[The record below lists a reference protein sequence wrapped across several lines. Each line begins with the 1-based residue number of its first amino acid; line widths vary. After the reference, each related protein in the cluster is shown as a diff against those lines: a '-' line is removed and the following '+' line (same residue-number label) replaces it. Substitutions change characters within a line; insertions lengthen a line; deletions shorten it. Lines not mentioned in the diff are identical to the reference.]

1 MLVDVEPT
9 LTDKTLSRTNGRL
22 RAFGETAV
30 HLILPKLRQKRTRR
44 WIAAVVATGGLVALA
59 AAEIRTSWLQSWIFS
74 AVARRVS
81 FTVEAG
87 PNPEIRYPRPGPYDQ
102 RLGYSEIGK
111 FVQRLGSAGYEV
123 KAQARASETF
133 NRLMDFGLYPIYRQK
148 AQGGITL
155 LDRDGRELFVSRW
168 PERIYP
174 SFEAIPPLVVNTL
187 LFVENRE
194 ILDREH
200 PYKNPAVEWNRLAY
214 AALTLGLNKVGLS
227 DQMAGG
233 STLATQLEKIRHSPG
248 GVTRSVGDKGR
259 QMLSASL
266 RAYSGG
272 RQTWDVR
279 RQIVCDYLNS
289 VPLAA
294 APGYGEVYGLADGL
308 AVWFGSDFEEVNRL
322 LARAGSR
329 YENPE
334 ELTRAATAYR
344 QVLSL
349 LLSIKKPSEYLLA
362 DRAALESRVNR
373 YLDLLIKEGVVPP
386 QLGERA
392 RQVRVEFRDR
402 TSKQI
407 PIPFSQRKGI
417 NLVRVE
423 LLEQLGVKT
432 LYDLDRLDLTVS
444 TSLDGQAQ
452 REVAG
457 FLTRLRDPDFAA
469 QAGLREA
476 RLLAQG
482 DPSQVIYSVA
492 LYERTPEANVLRV
505 HADNY
510 DQPLDINAQTKL
522 ELGSTAK
529 LRTLVHYLQV
539 IAELHQ
545 RFASMSPEEL
555 AGLEIAREDHITRWA
570 RDYMLSAADTGLEAM
585 LEAAMER
592 RYSASPAETFFTG
605 GGAHRF
611 ANFDSADNGRILT
624 VREAF
629 HRSVNLVFIRLMR
642 DLVYYHLCRLPDVTP
657 AVLDDVEHPARRRI
671 LESFAD
677 WEGKQFLISF
687 YRKYEGLKPDE
698 ALQKLVSGIHK
709 TPKRLAVIYRSVR
722 PDVGIDG
729 FAAFLIGNLLDPNL
743 KDSLIEKLYESYAP
757 AKFSLNDRAYL
768 AGIHPLELW
777 LLEYLT
783 QHPKAD
789 LKEVLAASAPVRQES
804 YAWLFKPKAKRAQ
817 DRAIRIM
824 LEREAFREVYRVW
837 KRTGFPFDHL
847 VPSYATAIGSSGDT
861 PAALAEL
868 IGIIV
873 NDGVRN
879 PTIRIR
885 QLHFAAHTPFETL
898 LMPKP
903 EKRERVLPAAVAQQ
917 VKKELIGVVE
927 AGTARRAHRSIVL
940 SGGEVVPVGGKT
952 GTGDNRYEV
961 HAPGG
966 RTIESRVINRTA
978 TFVFVIGDR
987 FFGTVT
993 AFVPGPEAAS
1003 YRFTSSLPVQVFK
1016 DLGPLLVSLVERS
1029 EQQAAQPV
1037 MASTTPA
1044 LPLLAQRFE
1053 APVLR

>member
-1 MLVDVEPT
+1 MLIDVEPT
-9 LTDKTLSRTNGRL
+9 LTDKTVTRAARA
-22 RAFGETAV
+22 RAFGETLV
-30 HLILPKLRQKRTRR
+30 HLIVPALRRKRTRR
-44 WIAAVVATGGLVALA
+44 WIAAVGIAGGLVALA
-59 AAEIRTSWLQSWIFS
+59 AAEIRTSWLQSWLFS
-74 AVARRVS
+74 TVAARVS
-81 FTVEAG
+81 YSVETG
-87 PNPEIRYPRPGPYDQ
+87 PNPGMRYPGPGPYDV
-102 RLGYSEIGK
+102 RLGYSELGK
-111 FVQRLGSAGYEV
+111 FIERLAGAGYEV

-133 NRLMDFGLYPIYRQK
+133 NRLMDFGLYPIYPHK
-148 AQGGITL
+148 AQGGLTV
-155 LDRDGRELFVSRW
+155 LDRDGRDLFVSRW
-168 PERIYP
+168 PERVYP
-174 SFEAIPPLVVNTL
+174 SFEAIPPVVVNTL
-187 LFVENRE
+187 LYVENRE
-194 ILDREH
+194 ILDRER
-200 PYKNPAVEWNRLAY
+200 PYKNPAVEWDRLAY
-214 AALTLGLNKVGLS
+214 AALTLGLNKLGVS

-248 GVTRSVGDKGR
+248 GVTRSVADKGR

-272 RQTWDVR
+272 RRTWEAR

-308 AVWFGSDFEEVNRL
+308 AVWFGADFEEVNRL
-322 LARAGSR
+322 LSRAGSR
-329 YENPE
+329 YEDPA

-349 LLSIKKPSEYLLA
+349 LLSIKKPSEYLLG
-362 DRAALESRVNR
+362 DRAALEARVDR
-373 YLDLLIKEGVVPP
+373 YLDVLMKEGVVPP

-392 RQVRVEFRDR
+392 RQVRLEFRDR
-402 TSKQI
+402 TNKQI

-423 LLEQLGVKT
+423 LLEQLGVRS

-452 REVAG
+452 REVAD
-457 FLTRLRDPDFAA
+457 FLMRLRDPDFAA
-469 QAGLREA
+469 RAGLREA

-539 IAELHQ
+539 IAELHR
-545 RFASMSPEEL
+545 RFAAMSPEEL
-555 AGLEIAREDHITRWA
+555 AGLEIAREDRLTQWA
-570 RDYMLSAADTGLEAM
+570 RDYMLAATDKSLEAM

-592 RYSASPAETFFTG
+592 RYSANPGETFFTG

-657 AVLDDVEHPARRRI
+657 GVLDDVDHPARRRI

-677 WEGKQFLISF
+677 WEGKQFLTGF

-698 ALQKLVSGIHK
+698 ALQKFVDGLRK

-722 PDVGIDG
+722 PDAGIDG
-729 FAAFLIGNLLDPNL
+729 FAAFLIANLLDPNL
-743 KDSLIEKLYESYAP
+743 KESLIQNLYTSYAP
-757 AKFSLNDRAYL
+757 GKFNLNDRAYL
-768 AGIHPLELW
+768 AGVHPLELW

-783 QHPKAD
+783 QHPGAE
-789 LKEVLAASAPVRQES
+789 LKEVLAASRQVRQES

-824 LEREAFREVYRVW
+824 LEREAFQEVYRVW
-837 KRTGFPFDHL
+837 KRTGFPFDRL

-879 PTIRIR
+879 PSIRIR

-903 EKRERVLPAAVAQQ
+903 EKRETVLPREVARQ
-917 VKKELIGVVE
+917 VRKELIGVVE
-927 AGTARRAHRSIVL
+927 SGTARRAHRSIVL

-966 RTIESRVINRTA
+966 RTIDSRVINRTA

-1003 YRFTSSLPVQVFK
+1003 YRFTSSLPVQIFK

-1029 EQQAAQPV
+1029 QQPAPPV
-1037 MASTTPA
+1037 MASAAPA
-1044 LPLLAQRFE
+1044 LPLLAQRFSE
-1053 APVLR
+1053 PVLR

>member
-1 MLVDVEPT
+1 MLVDVETT
-9 LTDKTLSRTNGRL
+9 LTDKTLNRTAE
-22 RAFGETAV
+22 RARALGETVARRFA
-30 HLILPKLRQKRTRR
+30 PALRQRRTWK
-44 WIAAVVATGGLVALA
+44 WIAAIAATAGAIALA
-59 AAEIRTSWLQSWIFS
+59 VAEIRTSWLQSWIFS
-74 AVARRVS
+74 AVARRAT

-87 PNPEIRYPRPGPYDQ
+87 PNREIRLPGPGPYDQ
-102 RLGYSEIGK
+102 RLGYSEIGR
-111 FVQRLGSAGYEV
+111 FTERLTGAGYEV
-123 KAQARASETF
+123 KAQARAGRTF
-133 NRLMDFGLYPIYRQK
+133 NRLMDLGLYPIYAQK
-148 AQGGITL
+148 PQAGLTIF
-155 LDRDGRELFVSRW
+155 DRDGRELFVSRW

-187 LFVENRE
+187 LFAENRE
-194 ILDREH
+194 LLDREH

-214 AALTLGLNKVGLS
+214 AALTLGLNKLGLG
-227 DQMAGG
+227 DQLAGG
-233 STLATQLEKIRHSPG
+233 STLATQLEKIHHSPG
-248 GVTRSVGDKGR
+248 GVTRSVADKGR
-259 QMLSASL
+259 QMVSASL

-272 RQTWDVR
+272 RRTWEAR

-308 AVWFGSDFEEVNRL
+308 AVWFGADFEEVNRL

-329 YENPE
+329 YEDPA

-349 LLSIKKPSEYLLA
+349 LLSIKKPSEYLLG
-362 DRAALESRVNR
+362 DRAALEARVDR

-392 RQVRVEFRDR
+392 RRVRVEFRDR
-402 TSKQI
+402 TNKQI

-423 LLEQLGVKT
+423 LLEQLGVRS

-452 REVAG
+452 REVAD
-457 FLTRLRDPDFAA
+457 FLSRLRDPEFAA

-529 LRTLVHYLQV
+529 LRTLVHYLQIV
-539 IAELHQ
+539 AELHQ
-545 RFASMSPEEL
+545 RLAALSPEEL
-555 AGLEIAREDHITRWA
+555 AGLAIAREDRLTQWA
-570 RDYMLSAADTGLEAM
+570 RDYLLSAADKSLEAM

-592 RYSASPAETFFTG
+592 RYSASPGETFFTG

-642 DLVYYHLCRLPDVTP
+642 DLVYYHLCRLPEVTP
-657 AVLDDVEHPARRRI
+657 GVLDDAGHPARRRI

-677 WEGKQFLISF
+677 WEGKQFLTAF
-687 YRKYEGLKPDE
+687 HRKYEGLKPDE

-722 PDVGIDG
+722 PDAGVDG
-729 FAAFLIGNLLDPNL
+729 FAAFLIANLLDPNL
-743 KDSLIEKLYESYAP
+743 KDSLIEKLYESYARD
-757 AKFSLNDRAYL
+757 KFNLNDRAYL
-768 AGIHPLELW
+768 AGVHPLELW

-783 QHPKAD
+783 RHPGAS
-789 LKEVLAASAPVRQES
+789 LKEVVAASAPVRQES

-837 KRTGFPFDHL
+837 KRTGFPFDRL

-873 NDGVRN
+873 NDGMRI
-879 PTIRIR
+879 PTIRVR
-885 QLHFAAHTPFETL
+885 QLHFGAHTPFETL
-898 LMPKP
+898 LVPKP
-903 EKRERVLPAAVAQQ
+903 EKRETVLPAAVARQ
-917 VKKELIGVVE
+917 VRKELIGVVE
-927 AGTARRAHRSIVL
+927 SGTARRAHRSIVL

-966 RTIESRVINRTA
+966 RTIDSRVINRTA

-993 AFVPGPEAAS
+993 AFVPGVEAAS

-1029 EQQAAQPV
+1029 EQQPAEPV
-1037 MASTTPA
+1037 MASASPN
-1044 LPLLAQRFE
+1044 LPLLAQRFGP
-1053 APVLR
+1053 PVIR